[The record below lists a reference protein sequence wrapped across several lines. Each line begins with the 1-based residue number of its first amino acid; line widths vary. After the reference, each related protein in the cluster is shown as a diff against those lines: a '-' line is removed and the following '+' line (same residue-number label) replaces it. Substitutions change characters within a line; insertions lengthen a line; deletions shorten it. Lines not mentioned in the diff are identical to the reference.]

1 MSTGA
6 PRGASQGRAAGVSV
20 APMSPLPTTGVPI
33 DVAERAGLRER
44 LVAAT
49 LTAPRWPARS
59 ARSIALAL
67 ACVLVGASPALL
79 PGSEGFEPTHAV
91 LLVMLAFVGLRMP
104 LRLGLATAMAAELA
118 LAIERISWAAGE
130 GTNED
135 AVMALVWTALG
146 PLVVAACY
154 ALAEAPRRLLR
165 ATADAAVGSILLALA
180 AKDHAVGGHS
190 GDVADLAELQVAGAL
205 HDLGKLAVPQE
216 ILDKPGPLSPDEW
229 EVIRRNPVA
238 GEEIVLGIPALAHL
252 GPLLRAMHEH
262 WDGGGY
268 PDGLRGEQIPLPAR
282 IVMACDA
289 YEAITS
295 DRPYDARRSPAAAAE
310 ELRDGA
316 GTQFDPRVVAAF
328 LQVLRERGAPIGSP
342 GGAAMA
348 PRPRPASSAP

>member
-1 MSTGA
+1 
-6 PRGASQGRAAGVSV
+6 
-20 APMSPLPTTGVPI
+20 MSPLPTTVAPI
-33 DVAERAGLRER
+33 DVAESAGLRER

-59 ARSIALAL
+59 ARSIALAA
-67 ACVLVGASPALL
+67 ACVVVGASPAFL
-79 PGSEGFEPTHAV
+79 PGSEGFEPVHAV
-91 LLVMLAFVGLRMP
+91 LLVMLALVGLRMP
-104 LRLGLATAMAAELA
+104 LSMGLATAVVAEAA
-118 LAIERISWAAGE
+118 LAQERIQWAAGE
-130 GTNED
+130 GIQED

-146 PLVVAACY
+146 PLVVCAAY
-154 ALAEAPRRLLR
+154 ALAEAPRRR
-165 ATADAAVGSILLALA
+165 ARAAVDAAVGSILQALA
-180 AKDHAVGGHS
+180 AKDHTVGGHS
-190 GDVADLAELQVAGAL
+190 GDVADLAVAVGRRLGMAGPDLVELQVAGAL

-229 EVIRRNPVA
+229 EAIRRHPAA

-295 DRPYDARRSPAAAAE
+295 DRPYDARRSPEAAAD
-310 ELRDGA
+310 ELREGA

-328 LQVLRERGAPIGSP
+328 LQVLRERGAPVGSP
-342 GGAAMA
+342 GAAAMA